1 MTFLLGDVP
10 GVSVVAEGPCE
21 AYVLK
26 HSDLVGMLTQV
37 CSRRGLAPKGCSYE
51 GVRLWDEAAPPWA
64 VRGVCGSWHVAP
76 GQYSAHSPR
85 HLPPSLLAPLSIS
98 PQDMVHAP
106 APSPSHTRHHPP
118 GWMGGWRALTLTRT
132 RTRTRTR
139 TPILAGRA
147 DGGPA
152 LQDSRRDTLRPHR
165 RGVVQDAHGGRR
177 EERQEA
183 GAEDHLGRPVDLAQR
198 LQVQAALRPAQGR
211 GALAAHDVLDAQ
223 GEQRAQG
230 HHRPVRRPL
239 RLRGAPL
246 LRLESLRL
254 PQAAGARAHPHPSP

>member
-1 MTFLLGDVP
+1 MWCL
-10 GVSVVAEGPCE
+10 ACGPWSILC
-21 AYVLK
+21 A
-26 HSDLVGMLTQV
+26 LT
-37 CSRRGLAPKGCSYE
+37 E
-51 GVRLWDEAAPPWA
+51 
-64 VRGVCGSWHVAP
+64 
-76 GQYSAHSPR
+76 
-85 HLPPSLLAPLSIS
+85 
-98 PQDMVHAP
+98 
-106 APSPSHTRHHPP
+106 APSAVTPCAAIHLTSGHGACPRSAPSHTRHHPP

-152 LQDSRRDTLRPHR
+152 LQDARRDTLRPHR

>member
-1 MTFLLGDVP
+1 MRGICAQALGPRRD
-10 GVSVVAEGPCE
+10 A
-21 AYVLK
+21 
-26 HSDLVGMLTQV
+26 HSGRPQGA
-37 CSRRGLAPKGCSYE
+37 SSKGCSYE
-51 GVRLWDEAAPPWA
+51 GVGLWEEVATPWRDGQMAPTPA
-64 VRGVCGSWHVAP
+64 
-76 GQYSAHSPR
+76 
-85 HLPPSLLAPLSIS
+85 LAC
-98 PQDMVHAP
+98 
-106 APSPSHTRHHPP
+106 T
-118 GWMGGWRALTLTRT
+118 LTLA
-132 RTRTRTR
+132 
-139 TPILAGRA
+139 LAGRA

-152 LQDSRRDTLRPHR
+152 LQDTRRDTLRPHR

-198 LQVQAALRPAQGR
+198 LQVQAALRPAQGG